1 MKTDLKRGEPG
12 TEQILR
18 HGHPAVHTSSFEGSE
33 TSENFSN
40 SNNDRLELYHN
51 DLQPVTYGNFHP
63 VTIPHNDLYPVTY
76 GNLHPVTIP
85 HNDLYPVTYGN
96 FHPVTIPHNDLYP
109 VTYGNLHLVTIPITH
124 NTTSIRSRMATSIR
138 STIPITSIQ
147 LSSSHVISIR
157 LQASIRL
164 HKAMQN

>member
-12 TEQILR
+12 TEQARPPNSTTPRTRMISNKNEFKITNELSLQLD
-18 HGHPAVHTSSFEGSE
+18 VHFTHSITSS
-33 TSENFSN
+33 
-40 SNNDRLELYHN
+40 ELYHN

-63 VTIPHNDLYPVTY
+63 VTIPHNYLYPVTY
-76 GNLHPVTIP
+76 GNLHP
-85 HNDLYPVTYGN
+85 
-96 FHPVTIPHNDLYP
+96 
-109 VTYGNLHLVTIPITH
+109 VTIPITH

-138 STIPITSIQ
+138 STIPITSIRSTIPITSIQ
-147 LSSSHVISIR
+147 LSSSHETSIR

>member
-12 TEQILR
+12 TEQIPR
-18 HGHPAVHTSSFEGSE
+18 HGHPAVHTSSCEGSE

-40 SNNDRLELYHN
+40 SNNERLELYHN
-51 DLQPVTYGNFHP
+51 DLQPVIYGNCHP

-76 GNLHPVTIP
+76 GNLHP
-85 HNDLYPVTYGN
+85 
-96 FHPVTIPHNDLYP
+96 
-109 VTYGNLHLVTIPITH
+109 VTIPITH